1 MDIVADSLI
10 RIKNGYLANKAEVAL
25 SYSKLIESI
34 CKLLEEEGFIEK
46 TEVKT
51 REKNKNIK
59 DIVVTLKY
67 ENRKPVMKGV
77 KRISKPGLRVYKGSK
92 ALPYVLNG
100 LGVAIIST
108 PKGVLSDKK
117 ARKEGVGGEII
128 AHIW

>member
-10 RIKNGYLANKAEVAL
+10 RIKNGYLASKEEVNL
-25 SYSKLIESI
+25 SYSKLIQSI

-46 TEVKT
+46 AEVKE
-51 REKNKNIK
+51 RVENKNIK

-67 ENRKPVMKGV
+67 QSRKPALKGV

-108 PKGVLSDKK
+108 PKGVLSDKR
-117 ARKEGVGGEII
+117 ARKEGVGGEIL
-128 AHIW
+128 AHVW